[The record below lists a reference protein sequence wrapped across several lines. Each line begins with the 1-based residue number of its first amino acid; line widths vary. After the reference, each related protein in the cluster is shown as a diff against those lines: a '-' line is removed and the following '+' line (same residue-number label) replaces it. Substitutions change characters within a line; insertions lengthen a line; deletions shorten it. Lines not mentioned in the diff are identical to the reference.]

1 MQKWSHETNDSVPL
15 CCLGSFFHSKGNIF
29 KQLFWFQVDIIRDE
43 SKGGQCKGF
52 GFVTMR
58 DYGEAE
64 HAVTALNGYN
74 IGEYQYGQKR
84 FLQVRFKVSKLKNQT
99 HFCHFC

>member
-1 MQKWSHETNDSVPL
+1 MKQTILSLRAVL
-15 CCLGSFFHSKGNIF
+15 ARFFIPKAIF
-29 KQLFWFQVDIIRDE
+29 LNSYVFWFQVDIIRDE

-84 FLQVRFKVSKLKNQT
+84 FLQVRFKVSK
-99 HFCHFC
+99 